1 MFCPG
6 FLRSQTECEAA
17 LAPLLHHFLWVC
29 TICPIFQI
37 PQVTGTNSHGSASPL
52 DLKGREKQGGKILHT
67 VRKAIYRRTIEKKT
81 LCIVP
86 VKRRYLLFATSKI
99 KYKESAVRNKTSI
112 QIFVPVIVMVP
123 SMDCSGEG
131 LLEGNT
137 GRYKWRDIHS
147 NTNWPC
153 RQYSKQGKHLAWIC
167 KCNSQWLVN
176 VTAGTNCK

>member
-67 VRKAIYRRTIEKKT
+67 VRKAIYRRKKKNT
-81 LCIVP
+81 LYSTSQKKIPPFCHKQNQIQRICCQKQNIHP
-86 VKRRYLLFATSKI
+86 DICTCYSHGPIYGLFWGRPPRRKHWQ
-99 KYKESAVRNKTSI
+99 I
-112 QIFVPVIVMVP
+112 QV
-123 SMDCSGEG
+123 E
-131 LLEGNT
+131 
-137 GRYKWRDIHS
+137 RHS
-147 NTNWPC
+147 F
-153 RQYSKQGKHLAWIC
+153 KHQLAL
-167 KCNSQWLVN
+167 QTV
-176 VTAGTNCK
+176 